1 MKKIFGFLMAAAV
14 LFGASSCVKED
25 ISSSL
30 AGGEVEITFTA
41 NLADL
46 GTRAIGEADHIDV
59 VYLGVYEKNSN
70 TPLSNLVEADGY
82 PVNNGV
88 ATFSV
93 VLLKD
98 KY

>member
-14 LFGASSCVKED
+14 LFGAASCVKED

-46 GTRAIGEADHIDV
+46 GTRAIGDADHIDAHV
-59 VYLGVYEKNSN
+59 VQ
-70 TPLSNLVEADGY
+70 LVL
-82 PVNNGV
+82 
-88 ATFSV
+88 
-93 VLLKD
+93 VLRRH
-98 KY
+98 